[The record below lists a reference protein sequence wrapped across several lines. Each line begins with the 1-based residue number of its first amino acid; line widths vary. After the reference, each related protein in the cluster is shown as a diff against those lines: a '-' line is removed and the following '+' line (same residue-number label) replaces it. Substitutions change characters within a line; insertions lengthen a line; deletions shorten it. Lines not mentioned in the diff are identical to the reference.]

1 MHIVKGENYENVT
14 RTRNENQDQSQ
25 EKKTRS
31 WQEKIL
37 KIYLFG
43 KYLIKQIQSGLVLLT
58 SPNKEALK

>member
-37 KIYLFG
+37 NFYLFG
-43 KYLIKQIQSGLVLLT
+43 KYRIKQIQSGLVLLT